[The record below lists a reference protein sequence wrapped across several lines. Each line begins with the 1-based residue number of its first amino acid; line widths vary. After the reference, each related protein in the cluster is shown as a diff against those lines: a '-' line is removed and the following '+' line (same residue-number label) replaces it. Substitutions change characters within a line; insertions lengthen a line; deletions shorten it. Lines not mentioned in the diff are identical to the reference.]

1 MLYRKIQDQIFQYLS
16 SDTNKI
22 MVIDGARQIGKSY
35 IIRYVAT
42 QMMKDKF
49 TNYIEINFVE
59 DSIGN
64 HVFEDVK
71 TKEDFYFKLSIIAG
85 EKMGKKEDTLI
96 FLDEIQQYPQFL
108 TLLKFLKQD
117 DRFTYICSG
126 SLLGV
131 TLSKTTSCS
140 SRMRIERPT

>member
-1 MLYRKIQDQIFQYLS
+1 
-16 SDTNKI
+16 

-85 EKMGKKEDTLI
+85 EKMGKKI
-96 FLDEIQQYPQFL
+96 RSFSWM
-108 TLLKFLKQD
+108 K
-117 DRFTYICSG
+117 
-126 SLLGV
+126 
-131 TLSKTTSCS
+131 S
-140 SRMRIERPT
+140 SNIPSF

>member
-1 MLYRKIQDQIFQYLS
+1 
-16 SDTNKI
+16 
-22 MVIDGARQIGKSY
+22 
-35 IIRYVAT
+35 
-42 QMMKDKF
+42 MMKDKF

-85 EKMGKKEDTLI
+85 EKMGKKEDTLV

-131 TLSKTTSCS
+131 TLSKTTSIPIGTITLVH
-140 SRMRIERPT
+140 MYPLDFEEFLLAN